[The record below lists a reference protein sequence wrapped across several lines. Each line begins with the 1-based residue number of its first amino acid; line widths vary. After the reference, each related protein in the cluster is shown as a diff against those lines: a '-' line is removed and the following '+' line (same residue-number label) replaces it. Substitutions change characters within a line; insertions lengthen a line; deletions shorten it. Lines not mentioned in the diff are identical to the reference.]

1 MLKLKVMQ
9 KRDFQPFGTVS
20 ALTLGGGGLGQ
31 VWGETTR
38 EEAVATVNLAI
49 EKGITHLDVAPMYGK
64 GEAEKVVGEVFKGK
78 DLGDVKITTKCRL
91 GTLPDSEVYERL
103 NSSLNKSLDNLNL
116 DRVDLFLLHSQLI
129 KDDFQLYTLNEYR
142 ETNTTSLSC
151 FYNSVIPAFE
161 RLKKEGKIGSWGI
174 GGLGQTQAILE
185 ALNHDIQPEAIQCV
199 VNPLNSAGAIGYVDK
214 DFDPQKI
221 LTESQKVGVPIL
233 GIRAVQAG
241 ALTLEMDREPHP
253 SGFDTKDFEDYDK
266 AEPFRNL
273 ASEWKMNPS
282 ILAHQY
288 ALSVKEVSSVILGVK
303 NRTELLDCIEAE
315 SLGGLDQG
323 QISAI
328 DTALSK

>member
-1 MLKLKVMQ
+1 MQ

-38 EEAVATVNLAI
+38 EEAVKTVNLAI
-49 EKGITHLDVAPMYGK
+49 GKGITHLDVAPMYGK

-129 KDDFQLYTLNEYR
+129 KDDFKLYTLNEYR
-142 ETNTTSLSC
+142 ETNATSLSC

-221 LTESQKVGVPIL
+221 LTESQKAEVPIL
-233 GIRAVQAG
+233 GIRAVQA
-241 ALTLEMDREPHP
+241 
-253 SGFDTKDFEDYDK
+253 
-266 AEPFRNL
+266 
-273 ASEWKMNPS
+273 
-282 ILAHQY
+282 
-288 ALSVKEVSSVILGVK
+288 LSLIH
-303 NRTELLDCIEAE
+303 I
-315 SLGGLDQG
+315 
-323 QISAI
+323 
-328 DTALSK
+328 

>member
-1 MLKLKVMQ
+1 MK
-9 KRDFQPFGTVS
+9 KRSFKPYGSIS

-38 EEAVATVNLAI
+38 EEAIATVNLAV
-49 EKGITHLDVAPMYGK
+49 ENGINHLDVAPMYGK
-64 GEAEKVVGEVFKGK
+64 GEAERVVGEVFKGK

-91 GTLPDSEVYERL
+91 GTLPDDKVYECL
-103 NSSLNKSLDNLNL
+103 ISSLNKSLDNLNME
-116 DRVDLFLLHSQLI
+116 RVDLFLLHSQLRQ
-129 KDDFQLYTLNEYR
+129 DDFQLYTLNEHR

-151 FYNSVIPAFE
+151 YYNAVIPAFE
-161 RLKKEGKIGSWGI
+161 RLKQEGKIGSWGI

-185 ALNHDIQPEAIQCV
+185 ALNHEIQPEAVQCV
-199 VNPLNSAGAIGYVDK
+199 VNPLNSAGAIGYVDQ

-253 SGFDTKDFEDYDK
+253 SGFDIKDFEDYDK
-266 AEPFRNL
+266 AEPFRKL

-282 ILAHQY
+282 ILAHRY
-288 ALSVKEVSSVILGVK
+288 ALSAEKVSSVILGVK
-303 NRTELLDCIEAE
+303 NRDELLECLDAE
-315 SLGGLDQG
+315 STGPITQDQ
-323 QISAI
+323 IIEI
-328 DTALSK
+328 DKVLSK